1 MPLSNL
7 SGNTFESD
15 MAPQFPLKD
24 GREYVHSSDIL
35 AFALRFFSAMKP
47 DKIVVD
53 FLKPTTSKVH
63 LVLQETPVDPAVD
76 GAFFTVKVVQ
86 GQALHVYR
94 ALPLTG
100 QAIDE
105 SVDSHQCVASEKYS
119 PTAIEVT
126 SSAQTVADFFND
138 LNWCMKNHWH
148 AYNHQN
154 RALLV
159 RRMELRMPFSV
170 PTGVSIKGE
179 FKKLKLGAQAWH
191 FTAPTLPEF
200 DFSVIGLYQA
210 A

>member
-1 MPLSNL
+1 M
-7 SGNTFESD
+7 T
-15 MAPQFPLKD
+15 PQFPLKD

-35 AFALRFFSAMKP
+35 AYAMRLFGAMKP
-47 DKIVVD
+47 DKIVLD
-53 FLKPTTSKVH
+53 YLKPTTSRVH
-63 LVLQETPVDPAVD
+63 LVLQETPVDPTGD
-76 GAFFTVKVVQ
+76 GAFFTVKVVN
-86 GQALHVYR
+86 GQALHAYR
-94 ALPLTG
+94 ALPVTG
-100 QAIDE
+100 QAIEERME
-105 SVDSHQCVASEKYS
+105 SRHCVAFEDYS
-119 PTAIEVT
+119 PTSMEVT
-126 SSAQTVADFFND
+126 STAQTDADFFND
-138 LNWCMKNHWH
+138 LNSCMKHHWH

-170 PTGVSIKGE
+170 PTGVAIQGE